1 MLLFK
6 QHDLV
11 CREVAA
17 RFIVLQCIHANSI
30 TNHTSDV
37 NHIFP
42 VFHSCGLVKNNFERT
57 SAPLVLNI
65 SGHIAVR

>member
-1 MLLFK
+1 MAFGNRYMHLKVLNECYYLNNMTY
-6 QHDLV
+6 DLV

-42 VFHSCGLVKNNFERT
+42 FHLYFIHV
-57 SAPLVLNI
+57 VL
-65 SGHIAVR
+65 